1 MDISV
6 GPQEFQRKTTET
18 LSGLE
23 GFDEIMDDVTRR
35 TKNTSPLEIMKS
47 GFELNR
53 EKYQFMNRITI
64 RQPVTSSRAFERF
77 INTLHPKIPS
87 LSVWCASVHKLESLP
102 FWMCERQLTTPLR
115 CPPTVTK
122 EVAKSKEMKGSGIP
136 SYSSTPAPAATE
148 GPPVRWLPHKG
159 GQDGHSKGT
168 AMNCNACGD
177 AVVQLLKELGVGQS
191 SGPDSLQYRDV
202 LVLGPSERVQS
213 KGNDSKRAAKG
224 LTGKLLDSGIP
235 MQIVTEIDGDTKYRD
250 VALGLKN
257 EVTVSD
263 YETVAGLE
271 RRVVI
276 GTGSSSDQAELLNR
290 LMAMSRCTAQLV
302 WIGDITQR

>member
-53 EKYQFMNRITI
+53 EKYQFMNY
-64 RQPVTSSRAFERF
+64 AFELF
-77 INTLHPKIPS
+77 INELHPKIPS
-87 LSVWCASVHKLESLP
+87 LSFWCASVHKLISRP
-102 FWMCERQLTTPLR
+102 SWMCERQLTTPLR

-122 EVAKSKEMKGSGIP
+122 EVAKSRVMKESSGIP

-159 GQDGHSKGT
+159 GQDGHSRCT

-202 LVLGPSERVQS
+202 LVLGPSKRVQS
-213 KGNDSKRAAKG
+213 KGKSSKRAEKG

-235 MQIVTEIDGDTKYRD
+235 MQILTQDDKDTKFRD

-263 YETVAGLE
+263 YETVSGLE

-276 GTGSSSDQAELLNR
+276 GTGSSSDQADLQNR
-290 LMAMSRCTAQLV
+290 LLAMSRCTALLV
-302 WIGDITQR
+302 WIGAITER

>member
-1 MDISV
+1 
-6 GPQEFQRKTTET
+6 
-18 LSGLE
+18 
-23 GFDEIMDDVTRR
+23 
-35 TKNTSPLEIMKS
+35 
-47 GFELNR
+47 
-53 EKYQFMNRITI
+53 
-64 RQPVTSSRAFERF
+64 
-77 INTLHPKIPS
+77 
-87 LSVWCASVHKLESLP
+87 
-102 FWMCERQLTTPLR
+102 MCERQLTTPLR

-122 EVAKSKEMKGSGIP
+122 EVAKSKEMKGSDIP

-202 LVLGPSERVQS
+202 LVLGPSISVWS
-213 KGNDSKRAAKG
+213 KGKSSKRAKKG

-235 MQIVTEIDGDTKYRD
+235 VQILTQGDKDTKFRD

-263 YETVAGLE
+263 YETVSGLE

-276 GTGSSSDQAELLNR
+276 GTGSSSDQVALQNR
-290 LMAMSRCTAQLV
+290 LLATSRCTAQLA
-302 WIGDITQR
+302 WIGDITQK